1 MSGFEC
7 NASVFRHIGLVMNL
21 DSLTIIAVVVT
32 VVSSI
37 GLMIMQL
44 LNHDD
49 DRADD
54 RLERMT
60 LDIVNDGPRVFPQ
73 KKQVSASNRIKNT
86 LPRIAS
92 CLLPASDAK
101 RTRLKDRL
109 SHAGFY
115 SPFALSAFVT
125 IKMLM
130 MVVLPV
136 VGLVSASVG
145 QPKTKVGLL
154 AGVGVGLAGFILPGL
169 WLDRRKTKRQRI
181 LRRALPDYLDL
192 IIACLGS
199 GLSID
204 GAIHKVAEELE
215 NVHPD
220 FNLEM
225 RLMEQ
230 EMKLGRSRNEA
241 FLRCAERTDLDE
253 LRSLGLVFKQA
264 SEVGSSV
271 AELLRVHSDAS
282 RTQREHRAEELAQ
295 KASVKILIP
304 TLLFIFPA
312 MFVVLI
318 GPAVMQIKHLLLD
331 VN

>member
-1 MSGFEC
+1 
-7 NASVFRHIGLVMNL
+7 MNL
-21 DSLTIIAVVVT
+21 DSLTVIAVVVT

-37 GLMIMQL
+37 GLLMVQV
-44 LNHDD
+44 LNRDD
-49 DRADD
+49 DRADS

-60 LDIVNDGPRVFPQ
+60 SDIIHDGPQVFLQRKTLSPCD
-73 KKQVSASNRIKNT
+73 RIKRN

-92 CLLPASDAK
+92 YLLPASDAK

-130 MVVLPV
+130 MVALPV
-136 VGLVSASVG
+136 VGLVSASIG
-145 QPKTKVGLL
+145 QPKTKVGLF
-154 AGVGVGLAGFILPGL
+154 AGVSVGLAGFVLPGL

-215 NVHPD
+215 NVHPE

-225 RLMEQ
+225 RLIEQ
-230 EMKLGRSRNEA
+230 EMKLGRTRNEA

-271 AELLRVHSDAS
+271 TELLRVHSDAL

-318 GPAVMQIKHLLLD
+318 GPAVMQIKNLLLD